1 MDTQCANDLK
11 GNCNINSLIF
21 QIKTTKAQS
30 RKWAKDDEVT
40 DCSNCTKTFTVTIRK
55 VNHCF
60 FLHKTLN
67 ASIITSFQVS
77 SQGSAI
83 AQVIAHLGR

>member
-11 GNCNINSLIF
+11 GNRNINLLIF
-21 QIKTTKAQS
+21 QIKTTKAKS

-60 FLHKTLN
+60 FHKTLN
-67 ASIITSFQVS
+67 ASIRTSFQVS

-83 AQVIAHLGR
+83 AQAIALLGR